1 MSIYHHTLF
10 NRAAWESHE
19 ATKSLRNNRWLIPPL
34 ECQVER
40 QIHADIAVVPLLD
53 PVTAI
58 HVRQDFQ
65 PVEGNF
71 VASMYSYIRSV
82 ENAIRHPKSSA
93 LQKTLGALSAQA
105 VELQIPYVEEGL
117 IEDDRLQPL
126 QTRSR
131 ELRRGEW

>member
-34 ECQVER
+34 ESHVER

-58 HVRQDFQ
+58 HVRRDFE

-71 VASMYSYIRSV
+71 IATMYSYIRSV
-82 ENAIRHPKSSA
+82 ETAIKHPKSSA

-117 IEDDRLQPL
+117 TEDPL
-126 QTRSR
+126 VPSLTRTR
-131 ELRRGEW
+131 HLKKGTW